1 MAGPSPSD
9 RARLRAG
16 LVAARPQA
24 LDDPRVH
31 VSLAGLRAL
40 EGRARALSFAPR
52 QPARSAL
59 NGRHASRLRGRGLT
73 FEELRAYVP
82 GDDVRAIDWK
92 ATARMGEPFV
102 RVTTEERDRPA
113 LIVVDQRMSMFFGS
127 VLNMKAVTAAE
138 AAALAAFRIADQGDR
153 VGGIV
158 FGDAHLAEIR
168 PARGR
173 AALDRFLAAL
183 AEANGMLAADAPT
196 LAPTP
201 LAQVLRAV
209 ARIAPRNHLIVVLSD
224 FDAGGEEGGEG
235 PDPAAE
241 EETRRLVSALARR
254 NDLVLGLVSDPFAQD
269 LPAGLRLSVSDG
281 ELQAEVNTADSRA
294 HRSLREMARG
304 RLAAVL
310 DWQRSLGVSVLPLTT
325 AEETTPQMRR
335 LMGLAPRPR
344 R

>member
-1 MAGPSPSD
+1 MASSSPSA

-40 EGRARALSFAPR
+40 EGRARTLSFAPR
-52 QPARSAL
+52 QPARSAM

-92 ATARMGEPFV
+92 TTARAGEPFV

-138 AAALAAFRIADQGDR
+138 AAALAAFRIRDQGDR

-158 FGDAHLAEIR
+158 FGDAHVAEIR
-168 PARGR
+168 PARTR
-173 AALDRFLAAL
+173 ASLDRFLAAL
-183 AEANGMLAADAPT
+183 AEANGMLAADAPNA
-196 LAPTP
+196 APMP
-201 LAQVLRAV
+201 LNRVLRAV
-209 ARIAPRNHLIVVLSD
+209 ARIAPRNHLVLVLSD
-224 FDAGGEEGGEG
+224 FDAV
-235 PDPAAE
+235 D
-241 EETRRLVSALARR
+241 EETRRLVSTLSRR
-254 NDLVLGLVSDPFAQD
+254 NDLVLGLVSYPFAED
-269 LPAGLRLSVSDG
+269 LPQGVSLVVSDG
-281 ELQAEVNTADSRA
+281 ELQAEVNTADRAA
-294 HRSLREMARG
+294 HRSLREMTRG
-304 RLAAVL
+304 RLAEIL
-310 DWQRSLGVSVLPLTT
+310 DWQRALGVPVLPLSS
-325 AEETTPQMRR
+325 AEETVPQLRR
-335 LMGLAPRPR
+335 LMGLGPAARPR
-344 R
+344 